1 MIISKNLRIF
11 IHPYSWNIQCPY
23 CIELQLRTN
32 HIHPVSD
39 RCSRYPPEVQVGI
52 LIVMQ
57 AVSHVNLTSLPTWNT
72 AHIAGNLWRAGT
84 GTGQRQRQI
93 QRQRQ
98 TFPHGTYHT
107 FIKRATWSFHCEFY
121 QISCQGPGFAHLLGP
136 FFSTIDPICWDEKME
151 ENLQGRI
158 LGLQCLTQQVG
169 RVTARD
175 LRGDWGDLW
184 APGGTPPSETTLCCA
199 AEDL

>member
-1 MIISKNLRIF
+1 MQHSMYFHIFRWSLYKLILLLLMIISKNLRIF
-11 IHPYSWNIQCPY
+11 THPYWLKYTMSLSHRIAVTNEPY
-23 CIELQLRTN
+23 KPCGIPLL
-32 HIHPVSD
+32 D

-57 AVSHVNLTSLPTWNT
+57 AVSHVNLTSLPTCNM

-84 GTGQRQRQI
+84 GTGQRQI

-121 QISCQGPGFAHLLGP
+121 QIRCQGPGFAPWSFL
-136 FFSTIDPICWDEKME
+136 
-151 ENLQGRI
+151 
-158 LGLQCLTQQVG
+158 
-169 RVTARD
+169 
-175 LRGDWGDLW
+175 
-184 APGGTPPSETTLCCA
+184 
-199 AEDL
+199 